1 MTLPAF
7 VGRAAELGALQK
19 AWSSA
24 DRSFVPIYGR
34 RRIGKS
40 ELILRFMQDHPGVYL
55 LGRQVSAEEQLA
67 ELMRV
72 AAEAMGQPLLQ
83 RIRVEGWR
91 DALEAIVQAWTG
103 PGKLVLALDE
113 FQWIVE
119 TSPELPSVLQ
129 GLLDRDW
136 RANPNVMLIV
146 SGSYIGFMER
156 EVLGRKSP
164 LFGRRSAQIHLQPFG
179 FREARQFHPDYSLVD
194 AARTWF
200 VCGGVP
206 LYLKA
211 FDARRSVEQNIR
223 ATLLDEFAP
232 LHREPDFLLR
242 EELREVRSY
251 YSILTA
257 LATGSLPMRELAE
270 QTGLPPRSLPY
281 YLDRLVDLRFVRRR
295 WPLTGGRPSARSVRF
310 VLDDALLRFWFRFI
324 WPELS
329 FIARMGPERAFRDRV
344 QPGLDAWFGQRFE
357 DLCREALPALY
368 DDEDV
373 RAGFEVGEYWAKDVQ
388 IDVVGLR
395 DDGWTDLGECR
406 WGQVPSRPAVVGE
419 LRERAKRYPNKRGAS
434 LGLRVF
440 SRSAPTPEK
449 GEELGVRWHGL
460 EDLYGLTP

>member
-1 MTLPAF
+1 MTPARF
-7 VGRAAELGALQK
+7 VGRAAELRALRA
-19 AWSSA
+19 AWSSPERA
-24 DRSFVPIYGR
+24 FVPIYGR

-40 ELILRFMQDHPGVYL
+40 ELILRFMEEHPGVYL
-55 LGRQVSAEEQLA
+55 LGRQASEEEQLQ

-72 AAEAMGQPLLQ
+72 AAEALGQPLL
-83 RIRVEGWR
+83 RRVPMQGWR
-91 DALEAIVQAWTG
+91 EALTTIVEAWTG
-103 PGKLVLALDE
+103 TGKLVLALDE

-119 TSPELPSVLQ
+119 TSPSLPSVLQ
-129 GLLDRDW
+129 GLLDREW
-136 RANPNVMLIV
+136 RADPRVMLIV

-179 FREARQFHPDYSLVD
+179 FREARLFHPGYSLVD

-211 FDARRSVEQNIR
+211 FDEQRSVEQNIR

-270 QTGLPPRSLPY
+270 QTGLPARSLPY
-281 YLDRLVDLRFVRRR
+281 YLDRLVELRFVRRR

-310 VLDDALLRFWFRFI
+310 VLDDALLRFWFRFV
-324 WPELS
+324 WPEMS

-344 QPGLDAWFGQRFE
+344 QPGLDAWFGLRFE

-368 DDEDV
+368 EAEDV
-373 RAGFEVGEYWAKDVQ
+373 HAGFEVGEYWAKDAQ
-388 IDVVGLR
+388 IDVVGFR

-406 WGQVPSRPAVVGE
+406 WGELPSRPAVVQE
-419 LRERAKRYPNKRGAS
+419 LRERARRYPNKRGAS

-440 SRSAPTPEK
+440 SRVAPAK
-449 GEELGVRWHGL
+449 HEEPGLRWHGL
-460 EDLYGLTP
+460 EELYGLKP